1 MLRITWTPSTGAAV
15 TVLYDSTTGVCRG
28 ASPHSAGLALTL
40 GTVTRGAHGGFVWQR
55 HNIIETRNGGPTVE
69 MAVWAL
75 CAQCRKDGVV

>member
-1 MLRITWTPSTGAAV
+1 MLRITWTPNAGAAV
-15 TVLYDSTTGVCRG
+15 TVLYNRTTGMVKT
-28 ASPHSAGLALTL
+28 ATGLRNL
-40 GTVTRGAHGGFVWQR
+40 GTVSRGGHGGYVWQR

>member
-1 MLRITWTPSTGAAV
+1 MLRITWTPNTGAAV
-15 TVLYDSTTGVCRG
+15 TVLYNSATGTVRCG
-28 ASPHSAGLALTL
+28 ALTL
-40 GTVTRGAHGGFVWQR
+40 GTVTRGAHGGYVWQR

>member
-1 MLRITWTPSTGAAV
+1 MLRITWTPNTGAAV
-15 TVLYDSTTGVCRG
+15 TVLYNRISGVVRTTGGEV
-28 ASPHSAGLALTL
+28 LNL
-40 GTVTRGAHGGFVWQR
+40 GTVSRGGHGGYVWQR